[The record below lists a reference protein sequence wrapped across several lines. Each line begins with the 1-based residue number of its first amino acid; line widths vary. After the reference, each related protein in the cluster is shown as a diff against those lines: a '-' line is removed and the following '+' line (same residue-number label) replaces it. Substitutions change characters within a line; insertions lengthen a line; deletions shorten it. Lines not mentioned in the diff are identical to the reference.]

1 MWQIASSP
9 VENVAGRYQGM
20 QQAQKKERSMN
31 EMHDTLAARKA
42 ERAEQEAG

>member
-9 VENVAGRYQGM
+9 VENVGGRYKAM
-20 QQAQKKERSMN
+20 QQAQKKERAMN